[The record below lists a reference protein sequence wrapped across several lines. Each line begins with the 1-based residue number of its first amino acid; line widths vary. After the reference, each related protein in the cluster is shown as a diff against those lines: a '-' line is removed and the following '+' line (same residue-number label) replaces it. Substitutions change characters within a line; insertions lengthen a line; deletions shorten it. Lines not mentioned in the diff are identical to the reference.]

1 VRERDASVS
10 VLRAAPVIRYPWK
23 DIGRWPVRCDRL
35 RASLAQL
42 APSFA
47 LLDERAI
54 LAYQIGRAIARLR
67 TRARIAPLPSILSRA
82 FPAEPSRGGGMGLG
96 WGGAAIFPGT
106 ICAPRLVISRSSPGR
121 SRGNTAVDISN
132 IRTSD
137 AICIARAGREG
148 GEGRGWR
155 GAGEVQRTRV
165 RVFEQTSTH
174 YIRVRKR
181 YRTRSVQRAP
191 IRPFRTTRT
200 LMFTVSSAVPRER
213 EREREREGGAIT
225 IRRRN

>member
-121 SRGNTAVDISN
+121 SRGNTAVDIPN

-148 GEGRGWR
+148 GGGGGAAQARFNGHEYVYLSKRAPTTSESVSDTER
-155 GAGEVQRTRV
+155 GAYSARLSGL
-165 RVFEQTSTH
+165 S
-174 YIRVRKR
+174 
-181 YRTRSVQRAP
+181 AP
-191 IRPFRTTRT
+191 HAR
-200 LMFTVSSAVPRER
+200 
-213 EREREREGGAIT
+213 
-225 IRRRN
+225 

>member
-121 SRGNTAVDISN
+121 SRGNTAVDIPN

-137 AICIARAGREG
+137 AICIARAEYVYLSKRAPTTSESVSDT
-148 GEGRGWR
+148 ER
-155 GAGEVQRTRV
+155 GAYSARLSGL
-165 RVFEQTSTH
+165 S
-174 YIRVRKR
+174 
-181 YRTRSVQRAP
+181 AP
-191 IRPFRTTRT
+191 HAR
-200 LMFTVSSAVPRER
+200 
-213 EREREREGGAIT
+213 
-225 IRRRN
+225 